1 MSRQPRLGGPPACV
15 RRLREAASRAMTIDA
30 LAPWYPWIKAAHLL
44 GAFAWM
50 AGLFYLPRLYVYH
63 CQVAPGSAQSELFKV
78 MERRLLRA
86 IMNPA
91 MIWTWTFGVL
101 LVLTPGIVDWRGGWW
116 HGKLLGILAMTWFHH
131 DLSIARKRFARDA
144 NTRSERGWRIANEVP
159 TLALI
164 LIVVMVIV
172 KPF

>member
-1 MSRQPRLGGPPACV
+1 
-15 RRLREAASRAMTIDA
+15 MTIDA
-30 LAPWYPWIKAAHLL
+30 LAPWYLWTKSAHLISV
-44 GAFAWM
+44 FAWM

-63 CQVAPGSAQSELFKV
+63 CRVAAGSAQSELFKV

-91 MIWTWTFGVL
+91 MIAAWTFGVL
-101 LVLTPGIVDWRGGWW
+101 LVLTPGIVDWKAGWW
-116 HGKLLGILAMTWFHH
+116 HGKMLGLLTMTAFHH
-131 DLSIARKRFARDA
+131 DLAYARKKFARDA

-159 TLALI
+159 TVALI

>member
-1 MSRQPRLGGPPACV
+1 V
-15 RRLREAASRAMTIDA
+15 TIDA
-30 LAPWYPWIKAAHLL
+30 LAPWYVWTKSAHLI

-50 AGLFYLPRLYVYH
+50 AGLFYLPRLFVYH

-91 MIWTWTFGVL
+91 MVWTWTFGVL
-101 LVLTPGIVDWRGGWW
+101 LVLTPGVADWGSGWW
-116 HGKLLGILAMTWFHH
+116 WGKLVGLSTMTWVHH
-131 DLSIARKRFARDA
+131 DLGVARKRFERDA
-144 NTRSERGWRIANEVP
+144 NTRSERGWRMMNEVP

-164 LIVVMVIV
+164 LIVVMVIA

>member
-1 MSRQPRLGGPPACV
+1 
-15 RRLREAASRAMTIDA
+15 MTIGL
-30 LAPWYPWIKAAHLL
+30 LAPLYPWTKSLHVISV
-44 GAFAWM
+44 FAWM

-63 CQVAPGSAQSELFKV
+63 SQVPPGDPRSEIFKV

-91 MIWTWTFGVL
+91 MIAAYVFGI
-101 LVLTPGIVDWRGGWW
+101 LVALTPGVVDWASGWW
-116 HGKLLGILAMTWFHH
+116 WLKLAGIALLSWQHH
-131 DLSIARKRFARDA
+131 DLAAARKAFARDERP
-144 NTRSERGWRIANEVP
+144 RSERAWRILNEVP

-164 LIVVMVIV
+164 LIVVMVIA

>member
-1 MSRQPRLGGPPACV
+1 MP
-15 RRLREAASRAMTIDA
+15 TIEA
-30 LAPWYPWIKAAHLL
+30 LAPFYFWTKSLHLM

-63 CQVAPGSAQSELFKV
+63 CQVEAGSAQSELFKV

-101 LVLTPGIVDWRGGWW
+101 LVLTPGVVDWGSGWW
-116 HGKLLGILAMTWFHH
+116 WGKVIGLSIMTWIHH
-131 DLSIARKRFARDA
+131 DLALARKKFAEDR
-144 NTRSERGWRIANEVP
+144 NTRSERNWRITNEIP

-164 LIVVMVIV
+164 LIVIMVIV